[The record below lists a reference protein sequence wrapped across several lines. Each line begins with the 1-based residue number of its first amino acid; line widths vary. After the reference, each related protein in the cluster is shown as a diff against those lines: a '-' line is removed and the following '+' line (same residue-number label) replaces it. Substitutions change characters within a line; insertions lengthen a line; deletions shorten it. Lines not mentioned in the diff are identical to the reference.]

1 MSLFVIKCKMIKY
14 KGVFMKIKRI
24 LIIISSLI
32 TLYSCGTIHVNAD
45 IVLVNKQNTIKSI
58 KNVPFIISKKIKSWL
73 PWDFKIL
80 YDISLKENG

>member
-1 MSLFVIKCKMIKY
+1 
-14 KGVFMKIKRI
+14 MKIKRI

-58 KNVPFIISKKIKSWL
+58 THKYKISKQKLLEINHLDRNHKFNTNNS
-73 PWDFKIL
+73 FQK
-80 YDISLKENG
+80 